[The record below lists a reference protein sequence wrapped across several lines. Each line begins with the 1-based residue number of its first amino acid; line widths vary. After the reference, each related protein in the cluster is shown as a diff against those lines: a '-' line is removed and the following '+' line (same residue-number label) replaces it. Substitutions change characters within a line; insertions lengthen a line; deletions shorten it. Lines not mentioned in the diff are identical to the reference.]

1 MAVIRIKK
9 EDLKKIDA
17 YMALTS
23 PATLVTHEGGD
34 IWKIETPEQ
43 DIYYYS
49 LRDLMEDINAN
60 LEAIREMVEA
70 GQIERELWEE
80 AWKA

>member
-9 EDLKKIDA
+9 EDMRKIDA
-17 YMALTS
+17 YMAINN
-23 PATLVTHEGGD
+23 PAVLVTHEGGN

-49 LRDLMEDINAN
+49 LRDLMIDINAN
-60 LEAIREMVEA
+60 LEAIRELVEA